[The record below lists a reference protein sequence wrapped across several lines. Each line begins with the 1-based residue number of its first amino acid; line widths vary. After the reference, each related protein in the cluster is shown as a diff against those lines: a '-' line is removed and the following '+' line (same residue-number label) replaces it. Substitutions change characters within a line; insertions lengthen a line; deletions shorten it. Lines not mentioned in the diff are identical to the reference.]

1 MSVLAI
7 FAASGYFYNDI
18 LVLISILGSSVLFLG
33 SFPQSPFKRLIGLA
47 EWSSAPLVFGTF
59 FQICLILT
67 GMAAETETIGVLVP
81 MATNLV
87 TGLFALSLMFAGGR
101 WLLKRGPHKIDNI
114 VN

>member
-33 SFPQSPFKRLIGLA
+33 SFPHSPFKRLIGLA
-47 EWSSAPLVFGTF
+47 EWSSAPFVFGTF
-59 FQICLILT
+59 FQVCLILT
-67 GMAAETETIGVLVP
+67 GMAVETETIGVLIP

-87 TGLFALSLMFAGGR
+87 SGLFALSFVLLGGR
-101 WLLKRGPHKIDNI
+101 WWLKRSQHQMT
-114 VN
+114 